1 MWTCAADREPS
12 PGPEDFLRGVRG
24 AVRMEPGGRVEARI
38 ARCAMCGAEEEEFE
52 AAKGECFCV
61 GCCLPLGITDGE
73 VHPAAYPWR
82 LEPSGVPL
90 PPASPGPGFEASDLP
105 RCPAGHDVFH
115 VAVALALAAD
125 GAVRGITVGLWCPED
140 GASCLYV
147 DDARVVA
154 TAEV

>member
-1 MWTCAADREPS
+1 M
-12 PGPEDFLRGVRG
+12 
-24 AVRMEPGGRVEARI
+24 
-38 ARCAMCGAEEEEFE
+38 
-52 AAKGECFCV
+52 
-61 GCCLPLGITDGE
+61 
-73 VHPAAYPWR
+73 
-82 LEPSGVPL
+82 
-90 PPASPGPGFEASDLP
+90 
-105 RCPAGHDVFH
+105 FH

>member
-1 MWTCAADREPS
+1 MEARA
-12 PGPEDFLRGVRG
+12 VRG
-24 AVRMEPGGRVEARI
+24 SAAARL
-38 ARCAMCGAEEEEFE
+38 A
-52 AAKGECFCV
+52 
-61 GCCLPLGITDGE
+61 
-73 VHPAAYPWR
+73 
-82 LEPSGVPL
+82 
-90 PPASPGPGFEASDLP
+90 GPGFRSLGPAPLP